1 MNIFDDAMSDVKRLL
16 LQQKIDDDIEE
27 MKLQFQPST
36 GFFKT
41 KSNADLL
48 NDAVKKMAE
57 LIENNHH
64 AMQQLRMLQDSQ
76 RDVVTDLINLDD
88 YVHLSTHNN
97 LLKSY
102 DNLKLSVKETQRM
115 NNEKDRSIKKLRKQC
130 TSMHKEN
137 TRLRAEIK
145 ALKSQEN

>member
-1 MNIFDDAMSDVKRLL
+1 MSDVKRLL
-16 LQQKIDDDIEE
+16 LQQKIDADIEE
-27 MKLQFQPST
+27 MKLQFASEKS
-36 GFFKT
+36 GNWFFKT
-41 KSNADLL
+41 ENAETKLL

-57 LIENNHH
+57 LIRNNHQ
-64 AMQQLRMLQDSQ
+64 ALYDLGKLQDSE
-76 RDVVTDLINLDD
+76 RDAAKNLVNYNLDN

-137 TRLRAEIK
+137 MRLRAEIK

>member
-1 MNIFDDAMSDVKRLL
+1 MSDVKRLL
-16 LQQKIDDDIEE
+16 LQQDIDADIAE
-27 MKLQFQPST
+27 MKLDFEPSSSSST
-36 GFFKT
+36 WFFNT
-41 KSNADLL
+41 KSNDDLL
-48 NDAVKKMAE
+48 NKAVKKMAE
-57 LIENNHH
+57 LIRNNHE
-64 AMQQLRMLQDSQ
+64 ALYELRKLQDSE
-76 RDVVTDLINLDD
+76 RDAAKNSINYNLDN